1 MRKASRI
8 LFLVG
13 AIVAIV
19 AAVGYL
25 IAGLLLVI
33 LPNVPEIIEAV
44 RESADPSVTDE
55 QLEAARVALTING
68 VFCLLGVPVCGV
80 NSFFAFKAHFAEKPS
95 KALNVLN
102 IVFGALS
109 VEINLVGAI
118 FALIANGQED
128 RRAALEQK
136 E

>member
-1 MRKASRI
+1 MWAQGS
-8 LFLVG
+8 LG
-13 AIVAIV
+13 ARDQDPGWSWREADCERCPW
-19 AAVGYL
+19 
-25 IAGLLLVI
+25 AGCRLLK
-33 LPNVPEIIEAV
+33 
-44 RESADPSVTDE
+44 R
-55 QLEAARVALTING
+55 
-68 VFCLLGVPVCGV
+68 
-80 NSFFAFKAHFAEKPS
+80 HFAEKPS

-118 FALIANGQED
+118 VALIANGQED